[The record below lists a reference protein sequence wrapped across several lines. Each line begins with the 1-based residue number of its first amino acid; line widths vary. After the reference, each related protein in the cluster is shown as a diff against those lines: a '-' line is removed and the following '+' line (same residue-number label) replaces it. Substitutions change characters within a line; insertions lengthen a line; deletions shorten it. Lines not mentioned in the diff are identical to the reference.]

1 MHRRSG
7 YRIALACAAVLAIA
21 GCKNSAQ
28 VFQDNNEGGWFSK
41 PLDLFAK
48 PSWASSTTDA
58 KNYSLGP
65 SGPVAT
71 EDLVGADGRCSPNA
85 TALVEAPSQS
95 VAAAAADRPIGSVAG
110 NLPGAPRPAPVG
122 ATPKDAG
129 QPAIGPAVMGG
140 IALGMSEC
148 DVVRRAGL
156 PGNVNISAGDK
167 GERLVVLSYLTGP
180 WPGIYTFDS
189 GRLRIVDHAPEP
201 PAQPRPVKTKKQM
214 KPKTVTAA
222 PVERAYVQ

>member
-7 YRIALACAAVLAIA
+7 YRIALVWAAVLVMA
-21 GCKNSAQ
+21 GCRNSAQ
-28 VFQDNNEGGWFSK
+28 VFEDKNEGGWFSK
-41 PLDLFAK
+41 PLDVFAK
-48 PSWASSTTDA
+48 PSWASNTADA

-65 SGPVAT
+65 SGPVAA
-71 EDLVGADGRCSPNA
+71 EDLVGADGRCSPDA
-85 TALVEAPSQS
+85 TQL
-95 VAAAAADRPIGSVAG
+95 AA
-110 NLPGAPRPAPVG
+110 NLPGAPGPAPVG
-122 ATPKDAG
+122 ATPNDAG
-129 QPAIGPAVMGG
+129 QPATRPAVMGG

-189 GRLRIVDHAPEP
+189 GRLTIVDHAPESP
-201 PAQPRPVKTKKQM
+201 SQPKPVKTKKQM
-214 KPKTVTAA
+214 KPKTVTGA

>member
-1 MHRRSG
+1 LHRRSG
-7 YRIALACAAVLAIA
+7 YRIALVWAAVLAIA

-28 VFQDNNEGGWFSK
+28 VFQDKNEGGWFSK
-41 PLDLFAK
+41 PLDVFAK

-65 SGPVAT
+65 SGPVAP

-85 TALVEAPSQS
+85 TALAEVPSQS
-95 VAAAAADRPIGSVAG
+95 AAAAAA
-110 NLPGAPRPAPVG
+110 A
-122 ATPKDAG
+122 PKDAG
-129 QPAIGPAVMGG
+129 QPATGPAVMGG

-189 GRLRIVDHAPEP
+189 GRLTIVDRAPEP
-201 PAQPRPVKTKKQM
+201 PAQPKQVKTKKQV

>member
-41 PLDLFAK
+41 TLDLFAK

-65 SGPVAT
+65 SGPVAP

-95 VAAAAADRPIGSVAG
+95 VAAA
-110 NLPGAPRPAPVG
+110 PGAPRPAPVG

-156 PGNVNISAGDK
+156 PGNVNIRAGDK
-167 GERLVVLSYLTGP
+167 GERLVVLSYLTGS

-189 GRLRIVDHAPEP
+189 GRLRIVDHASEP